1 MTVISRETI
10 DILKNF
16 SSINKSIVIKP
27 GSTIKTLSVNKN
39 ILAEASVEEN
49 IDSQI
54 SIYDLS
60 SFLGCLSL
68 FDQPQFDTSNSQ
80 YLSVSD
86 STGKSKTKFFYADPD
101 VIVQPPDQDITLPSE
116 DVTFTLTPENLN
128 SLQRAAAV
136 YQVPDLCLYGRDGK
150 MRLCVTDKKNDTSN
164 TYSVEVGE
172 TDKDYCYCFKI
183 ENLKLVPCEYQV
195 TISDANVA
203 LFQGDNVKYWIALEP

>member
-68 FDQPQFDTSNSQ
+68 FDQPKFDTSNTQ
-80 YLSVSD
+80 YLAVSD
-86 STGKSKTKFFYADPD
+86 SSGKSKTKFFYADPD
-101 VIVQPPDQDITLPSE
+101 VIVQPPDQDIELPSE
-116 DVTFTLTPENLN
+116 DVTFTLTPEALN
-128 SLQRAAAV
+128 ALQRAAAV
-136 YQVPDLCLYGRDGK
+136 YQVPDLCLYGKNGK

-172 TDKDYCYCFKI
+172 TDQTYCYCFKI
-183 ENLKLVPCEYQV
+183 ENLKLIQSEYKV
-195 TISDANVA
+195 TISNANVA
-203 LFQGDNVKYWIALEP
+203 KFEGATVKYWIALEP